1 VASPPAFR
9 AKTGMSAMPT
19 EANGSMLSWVHF
31 GDLHITGEDEQNY
44 RDFLALIEDV
54 NTHLAG
60 RIDFAVLPGDNADD
74 GSEEQFRLVRRATD
88 RLRIPLHI
96 LPGDHDRK
104 PGNLDAFYKI
114 LDAEQLPKAVML
126 PGHRCLFLDIVSTGT
141 GGPDFRLGA
150 HQLGW
155 LERQLFAAAQDE
167 QRSIVFMHAYPA
179 DLREEEEV
187 RTLFARY
194 QVTAVDM
201 GHTHYN
207 EIANDGRTVYA
218 TTRSTG
224 QVEEGPVGF
233 SIAAVDCGVVSW
245 RFKPLDAPWPL
256 VLITSPADRA
266 GHQSRSRRPRRAR
279 SFGISRT
286 SLEQPRPMLPR
297 RWPMDFNVEGAAQ
310 RCMARRM
317 RRPARSIQP
326 DRARRGCAGRH
337 RNGYDRSSC
346 GALHADAA
354 TRKWQRRRCN
364 RRLDGEGHFRHAAW
378 SQ

>member
-1 VASPPAFR
+1 
-9 AKTGMSAMPT
+9 MSAMPT

-60 RIDFAVLPGDNADD
+60 HIDFAVLPGDNADD

-150 HQLGW
+150 RQLGW

-179 DLREEEEV
+179 DLREDAEAV

-207 EIANDGRTVYA
+207 EIANDGRTIYV

-224 QVEEGPVGF
+224 QIEEGPVGF
-233 SIAAVDCGVVSW
+233 SIAAVDRGVVSW

-256 VLITSPADRA
+256 VLITSPSDRRLVTNPEADDQVVRGHLEVRA
-266 GHQSRSRRPRRAR
+266 QVWSNRRIIGAQCCLGDGQWISMSKAPRKGSWRAACAATQGPFSLAVRAEDAQGGIGMDTIEVAVGHYMPTRRR
-279 SFGISRT
+279 
-286 SLEQPRPMLPR
+286 E
-297 RWPMDFNVEGAAQ
+297 
-310 RCMARRM
+310 
-317 RRPARSIQP
+317 
-326 DRARRGCAGRH
+326 
-337 RNGYDRSSC
+337 NGGD
-346 GALHADAA
+346 ADAIGVW
-354 TRKWQRRRCN
+354 TEKGVLGTQLGPNKYGRKW
-364 RRLDGEGHFRHAAW
+364 
-378 SQ
+378 

>member
-1 VASPPAFR
+1 VASPRAFR
-9 AKTGMSAMPT
+9 AKTGISAMPT

-60 RIDFAVLPGDNADD
+60 HIDFAVLPGDNADD
-74 GSEEQFRLVRRATD
+74 GSEEQFRLVRRGTD

-150 HQLGW
+150 RQLGW

-179 DLREEEEV
+179 DLREDAEAV

-207 EIANDGRTVYA
+207 EIANDGRTIYA

-224 QVEEGPVGF
+224 QIEEGPVGF
-233 SIAAVDCGVVSW
+233 SIAAVDRGVVSW
-245 RFKPLDAPWPL
+245 RFKPLDALGRSCLSHRHRIGGW
-256 VLITSPADRA
+256 SPIPKPTTKSCAVIWKFAHKSGAADESSAPSAASAMANGFRC
-266 GHQSRSRRPRRAR
+266 RRRRAKVH
-279 SFGISRT
+279 GV
-286 SLEQPRPMLPR
+286 P
-297 RWPMDFNVEGAAQ
+297 
-310 RCMARRM
+310 
-317 RRPARSIQP
+317 
-326 DRARRGCAGRH
+326 
-337 RNGYDRSSC
+337 
-346 GALHADAA
+346 HAPPSKVHSA
-354 TRKWQRRRCN
+354 
-364 RRLDGEGHFRHAAW
+364 
-378 SQ
+378 